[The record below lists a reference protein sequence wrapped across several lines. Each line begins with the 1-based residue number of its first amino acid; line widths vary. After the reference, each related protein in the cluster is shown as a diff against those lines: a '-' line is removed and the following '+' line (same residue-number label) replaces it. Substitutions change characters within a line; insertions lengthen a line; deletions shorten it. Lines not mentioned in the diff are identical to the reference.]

1 MTDVQREKFS
11 ELLCHVLRNQV
22 SAMSGFADLIGFAGD
37 LTGEQAEYLG
47 RVTGAGAKVNEAM
60 PTLIDI
66 AWLEAGLPIE
76 RTPQPLEAMLEMAQ
90 SRVLEL
96 PNFDALG
103 VTLVEEDFAR
113 GLTVHANAALLW
125 RALFEPLRNAVLYSG
140 PGSSVTIVLKQA
152 DGQALI
158 TIADEGIGMAPMDRD
173 SAFDRFF
180 RSRDPRVRAVP
191 GHGIGLT
198 LAQQVIRAHAGTM
211 TLSSE
216 FGSGTLVTIT
226 LPLDLPAGS

>member
-37 LTGEQAEYLG
+37 LTPEQAEYLA
-47 RVTGAGAKVNEAM
+47 RVTGAGAKVNESM
-60 PTLIDI
+60 PMLIDI

-76 RTPQPLEAMLEMAQ
+76 RTPQPLETMLEMAQ
-90 SRVLEL
+90 SRVQEL
-96 PNFDALG
+96 PEFDALG
-103 VTLVEEDFAR
+103 VALVEEDFAR
-113 GLTVHANAALLW
+113 GLTVQANAALLW
-125 RALFEPLRNAVLYSG
+125 RAFFEPIKNAVVYSRQ
-140 PGSSVTIVLKQA
+140 GSSITIVLKQS

-158 TIADEGIGMAPMDRD
+158 TIIDEGIGMAPMDRD

-191 GHGIGLT
+191 GHGVGLT
-198 LAQQVIRAHAGTM
+198 LAQQVIRAHEGSM
-211 TLSSE
+211 TLTSE
-216 FGSGTLVTIT
+216 FGSGTAVTIA
-226 LPLDLPAGS
+226 LPLI